1 MSKEQQ
7 KFLKETKRKK
17 YLILFLQFFLLFF
30 FLCLWQISSSLGWIN
45 SFIFSSPGKVIQ
57 TMITLFKEGS
67 LLHHIGITLFETLLS
82 FFLSSLLGILIATIL
97 WWWDICAKVLDPYF
111 TVLNSLP
118 KVALGPMI
126 LIWFGANMKS
136 IIFMAMLISLI
147 ISILNIYQGFKKV
160 DSEKIKLMKT
170 FYAKKWQIWR
180 YLILPSNAST
190 IIATSKLNISMCF
203 IGVIMG
209 EFLVSKEG
217 IGYLIMYGSQVFN
230 LNLVISGIVL
240 LSFLAT
246 ALYASILLL
255 EKLSIRRRD

>member
-160 DSEKIKLMKT
+160 DSEKI
-170 FYAKKWQIWR
+170 WR